1 MIKEDIIRGL
11 EGAMSKGES
20 LERAMYSFY
29 NAGYNKE
36 DVEAAAYALSIHLS
50 QHDSRVPMDVS
61 QINISLPS
69 PVAKKPMEI
78 SAKEIPHYESPSEIK
93 SNIPMPVVK
102 TPIEISAKEIPKPQ
116 MPEREKVEEIIPKAT
131 LKPMA
136 QEIRREI
143 RKAYPQQKPK
153 SVQVVSAYEPE
164 EKSTIR
170 TALIVILSIILVV
183 LLSSLAS
190 IFIFRE
196 SLLSFFN
203 NLF

>member
-1 MIKEDIIRGL
+1 MIKEAIIRGL
-11 EGAMSKGES
+11 EGAMSKGET

-36 DVEAAAYALSIHLS
+36 DVEAAAYALSVHLS
-50 QHDSRVPMDVS
+50 QHDSLVPVDIS
-61 QINISLPS
+61 QINIPAPN
-69 PVAKKPMEI
+69 PVPKKLVEI
-78 SAKEIPHYESPSEIK
+78 SEKEISHYEPQSEIK
-93 SNIPMPVVK
+93 LPAPKTPSPQKEDVVK
-102 TPIEISAKEIPKPQ
+102 
-116 MPEREKVEEIIPKAT
+116 IIPKTT
-131 LKPMA
+131 LKPMGRET
-136 QEIRREI
+136 QGEI
-143 RKAYPQQKPK
+143 RKTYSQQKPK

-183 LLSSLAS
+183 LLSALAS

-196 SLLSFFN
+196 SLLGFFN